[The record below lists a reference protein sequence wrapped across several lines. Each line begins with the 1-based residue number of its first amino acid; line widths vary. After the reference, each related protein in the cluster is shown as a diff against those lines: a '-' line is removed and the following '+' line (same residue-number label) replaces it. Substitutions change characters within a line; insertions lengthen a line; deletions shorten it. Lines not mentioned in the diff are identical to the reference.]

1 MRVNVGL
8 LCKTERSR
16 KETQG
21 RIWVVPRVPGSF
33 EDVVGVVLTW
43 RALCQPTWKTKTEDF
58 AVEEAD
64 GEEKGATE
72 TGLQG

>member
-1 MRVNVGL
+1 MDCSAKLRGHARN
-8 LCKTERSR
+8 R
-16 KETQG
+16 KAEFESF
-21 RIWVVPRVPGSF
+21 PGSF
-33 EDVVGVVLTW
+33 KDVVGVVLTR
-43 RALCQPTWKTKTEDF
+43 RALWQPRWRTKTEDF